1 MRSAAQTYKSVARQ
15 TSSPRELEASL
26 LLQAAARLQSVHD
39 DWNHDAPIRTK
50 LNDALLYNRK
60 LWSVFLAEMT
70 DANNP
75 MPRDLRQNVANIGI
89 FVMNHT
95 VTVMQDPRPEQ
106 LGSLINI
113 NRELAAGLLG
123 RA

>member
-1 MRSAAQTYKSVARQ
+1 MPSAAQTYKNVARQ
-15 TSSPRELEASL
+15 TANPRELEATL

-39 DWNHDAPIRTK
+39 FWDQKRTQ
-50 LNDALLYNRK
+50 LDEALLYNRK
-60 LWSVFLAEMT
+60 LWTVFLSEMT

-75 MPRDLRQNVANIGI
+75 MPKDVRQNVANIGL

-95 VTVMQDPRPEQ
+95 VTVMTDPNPVH
-106 LGSLINI
+106 LGSLISI
-113 NRELAAGLLG
+113 NREIAAGLLG

>member
-15 TSSPRELEASL
+15 TSTPRELEASL

-39 DWNHDAPIRTK
+39 DWDHDAQVQAK

-60 LWSVFLAEMT
+60 LWSVFMAEMT

-89 FVMNHT
+89 FVMNRT
-95 VTVMQDPRPEQ
+95 VSLMQDPKPDQ
-106 LGSLINI
+106 IGSLINI
-113 NRELAAGLLG
+113 NREIAAGLLG

>member
-1 MRSAAQTYKSVARQ
+1 MPSAAQTYKNVARQ
-15 TSSPRELEASL
+15 TSSPRELEATL

-39 DWNHDAPIRTK
+39 AWDGSRGLLD
-50 LNDALLYNRK
+50 DALLYNRK
-60 LWSVFLAEMT
+60 LWSVFLSEMT

-75 MPRDLRQNVANIGI
+75 MPKNLRENVANIGL

-95 VTVMQDPRPEQ
+95 VTVMNNPRPDQ

-113 NRELAAGLLG
+113 NREIAAGLLG
-123 RA
+123 RT

>member
-39 DWNHDAPIRTK
+39 GWDDNAAVHAK

-89 FVMNHT
+89 FVMAHT
-95 VTVMQDPRPEQ
+95 VSVMQDPKPEQ

>member
-1 MRSAAQTYKSVARQ
+1 MPSAAQTYKNVARQ
-15 TSSPRELEASL
+15 SSNPRELEATL
-26 LLQAAARLQSVHD
+26 LLQAAAKLQSVHD
-39 DWNHDAPIRTK
+39 AWDLKKPQ
-50 LNDALLYNRK
+50 LQEALLYNRK
-60 LWSVFLAEMT
+60 LWTVFLAEMT

-75 MPRDLRQNVANIGI
+75 MPKAVRQNVANIGL

-95 VTVMQDPRPEQ
+95 VTAMTDPSPAH
-106 LGSLINI
+106 LGSLISI

>member
-1 MRSAAQTYKSVARQ
+1 MPSAAQTYKNVARQ
-15 TSSPRELEASL
+15 TSNPRELEATL
-26 LLQAAARLQSVHD
+26 LLQTTAKLQNVHD
-39 DWNHDAPIRTK
+39 SWDEKRAQLD
-50 LNDALLYNRK
+50 DALLYNRK
-60 LWSVFLAEMT
+60 LWSVFLSEMT

-75 MPRDLRQNVANIGI
+75 MPKAVRQNVANIGL

-95 VTVMQDPRPEQ
+95 VKVMQDPRPVH

-113 NRELAAGLLG
+113 NREVAAGLLG

>member
-1 MRSAAQTYKSVARQ
+1 MQSAAQMYKNVARQ
-15 TSSPRELEASL
+15 TSSPRELEANL

-39 DWNHDAPIRTK
+39 TWDKNKAQLDE
-50 LNDALLYNRK
+50 ALLFNRK
-60 LWSVFLAEMT
+60 LWSVFLSEMT
-70 DANNP
+70 DKKNP
-75 MPRDLRQNVANIGI
+75 MPKAVRQNVANIGL

-95 VTVMQDPRPEQ
+95 VAILNDPRPER

-113 NRELAAGLLG
+113 NREIAAGLLG

>member
-1 MRSAAQTYKSVARQ
+1 MRSAAQTHKNVARQ
-15 TSSPRELEASL
+15 TSNPRDLEATL

-39 DWNHDAPIRTK
+39 SWDGNRAQLD
-50 LNDALLYNRK
+50 DALLYSRK
-60 LWSVFLAEMT
+60 LWSVFLTEVT
-70 DANNP
+70 DENNP
-75 MPRDLRQNVANIGI
+75 MPKAVRQNVANIGL

-95 VTVMQDPRPEQ
+95 VKIMQDPRPVH

-113 NRELAAGLLG
+113 NREVAAGLLG